1 MTSLVSWQAKREEE
15 EEDGRTQSVGV
26 WKKFPLSCYFEFL
39 FDVVV
44 RGCPYRRSF
53 DRELVPVVAE
63 HQPLKQLKKELGC
76 R

>member
-1 MTSLVSWQAKREEE
+1 MMTMRLVSCQASKRER
-15 EEDGRTQSVGV
+15 EDGGTQSAVVV
-26 WKKFPLSCYFEFL
+26 WKKLPLSCCVL
-39 FDVVV
+39 VV

-63 HQPLKQLKKELGC
+63 RQPLKQLKKELGC